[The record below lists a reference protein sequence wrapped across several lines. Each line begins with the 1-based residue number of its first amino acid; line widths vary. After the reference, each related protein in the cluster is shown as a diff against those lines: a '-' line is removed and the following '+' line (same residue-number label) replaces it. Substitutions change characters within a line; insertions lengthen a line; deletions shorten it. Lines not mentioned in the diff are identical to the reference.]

1 MAKAV
6 ITLRDL
12 ENLAER
18 LLARGRSR
26 MLGETGLESDLL
38 LAGKILTKWCRDG
51 TDLGVPFS
59 LDDD

>member
-1 MAKAV
+1 MAKTV

-12 ENLAER
+12 EALSER

-26 MLGETGLESDLL
+26 MVESGLESDLL